1 MNYKDFKKIK
11 ERLEVFEDASFFS
24 FQGDDSIIIE
34 SPSRDLWSV
43 PFSYKNDQLTL
54 FGENAELVEKKMDI
68 VEETIN
74 VTNINQMILEAASD
88 KDDET
93 YYEGLERLVDAF
105 LFERKKSKTKKQKEM
120 WSESAEDIELDIE
133 QEDTSVS
140 LWEDLDDVSKNFT
153 YQFIESWEDK
163 LQEVKQGFQN
173 LFSVGFLF
181 DNKNQFKSQ
190 TIYDPMM
197 ILEQYKEKRNK
208 VDAFLE
214 NLSSLDEW
222 YLKAE
227 ELGVIKESLDGISPL
242 EKDWKTK
249 LLKNLVLQKRKGME
263 IPIHETLSELENL
276 SKEVIEESDMTMN
289 IGLDTQK
296 VPGSYNGENQMNFL
310 KVNGVFT
317 ITDMERLISDFTRAM
332 ATYQASGLDR
342 ETVAKVSHYK
352 DVADKMYRTNIID
365 DEKIGNMISDINT
378 TFGPKKDSIY
388 SPIVDFKLG
397 SVA

>member
-54 FGENAELVEKKMDI
+54 FGEDAELVEKKMDI

-197 ILEQYKEKRNK
+197 ILEQYKEKRNT
-208 VDAFLE
+208 VDSFLE

-222 YLKAE
+222 YLRAE